1 MRFLLLTFVLSAL
14 ANGLWAQKPTSKPA
28 TPSTPTP
35 LEVCDLSIT
44 LNGKEPKELFYAFA
58 AGDKL
63 IFNFNEINGAMLS
76 EVEISELP
84 DNLKFKEQNTTQ
96 VKDKR
101 LEVVQKG
108 VYRFRF
114 SSDVKKDR
122 TVKVKIQRIPA
133 SDKTKS
139 FVTAVRWVERFDTIY
154 QSNDTKFEKQMVK
167 QTRRVLAR
175 TDTALVSLVDKTER
189 IHSRTNVNN
198 NASSK
203 VQVTL
208 PANNY
213 EKDRSYE
220 VIAWSYW
227 IGTGTEAGKQYSEA
241 NRVAGLAKSAVGA
254 ASKLGYLGGPY
265 GALASLALDGVSF
278 FITPK
283 NGDNVK
289 YKIMVKDKVLDQ
301 GDGISAFARQN
312 IYTQGSVTFEFSNDN
327 YIDALDVNVKMIAIA
342 LVKTYRQEEYL
353 EEKMV
358 PVARKFEVKVN
369 KVPVAAQ

>member
-1 MRFLLLTFVLSAL
+1 MRLLLLTLVCIAMTNVLL
-14 ANGLWAQKPTSKPA
+14 AQKPASKPTSA
-28 TPSTPTP
+28 AAPVPQ
-35 LEVCDLSIT
+35 EVCDLSIT
-44 LNGKEPKELFYAFA
+44 LNGKEPQDLFYAFA
-58 AGDKL
+58 AGDKI
-63 IFNFNEINGAMLS
+63 IFNCNEANGALLS
-76 EVEISELP
+76 AVEISELP
-84 DNLKFKEQNTTQ
+84 ENLKFKEQNIAL

-101 LEVVQKG
+101 LDVVQKG

-114 SSDVKKDR
+114 SSEAKKDR
-122 TVKVKIQRIPA
+122 TVKVKIQRVPA
-133 SDKTKS
+133 SDKTRN

-154 QSNDTKFEKQMVK
+154 QSNDTRFEKQMVK
-167 QTRRVLAR
+167 QTRRVLVR
-175 TDTALVSLVDKTER
+175 TDTALVSLIDKTER

-198 NASSK
+198 SANSK

-208 PANNY
+208 PANSY

-227 IGTGTEAGKQYSEA
+227 IGTGSEAGKQYSEA
-241 NRVAGLAKSAVGA
+241 NKVAGLAKSAVGA

-283 NGDNVK
+283 SGDNVK
-289 YKIMVKDKVLDQ
+289 YKIMVKDKLLDQ

-312 IYTQGSVTFEFSNDN
+312 IYTQGNVTFEFSNDN
-327 YIDALDVNVKMIAIA
+327 YIDALDVNLKMIAIA

-358 PVARKFEVKVN
+358 PVARKFEVKVS

>member
-1 MRFLLLTFVLSAL
+1 MRFLLLTFVFSAL
-14 ANGLWAQKPTSKPA
+14 ANGLWAQKPASKPTTPA
-28 TPSTPTP
+28 TPAP

-44 LNGKEPKELFYAFA
+44 LNGKEPQELFYAFA
-58 AGDKL
+58 AGDKI
-63 IFNFNEINGAMLS
+63 IFNCNEANGALLAAV
-76 EVEISELP
+76 EVSELP
-84 DNLKFKEQNTTQ
+84 DNLKFKEQNTAQ

-101 LEVVQKG
+101 LEVVQKA

-154 QSNDTKFEKQMVK
+154 QSNDTKFEKQLVK

-189 IHSRTNVNN
+189 IHSRSNVNN
-198 NASSK
+198 SANSK

-283 NGDNVK
+283 SGDNVK
-289 YKIMVKDKVLDQ
+289 YKIMVKDKILDQ